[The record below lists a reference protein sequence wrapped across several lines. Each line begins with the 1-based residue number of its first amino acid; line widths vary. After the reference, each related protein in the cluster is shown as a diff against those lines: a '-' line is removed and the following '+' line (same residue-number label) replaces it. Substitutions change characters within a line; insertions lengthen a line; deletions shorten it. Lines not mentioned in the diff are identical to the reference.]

1 MSKWLLPVGRTFYA
15 VGLASIG
22 LMHFYFRDFPWV
34 IIPNFPAWL
43 PLRLLCVFVVGAAL
57 TAAGIAILFNLKG
70 RTVAA
75 WTGVALLVLVL
86 IAHIPN
92 QLSGAY
98 TAVLG
103 AWTNTIKELALAG
116 GAWIAAMSLPKQGE
130 LPGWLEKALPLGR
143 YFFAFLLIVFGIDH
157 FLYAK
162 FVAMIVPGWVGAP
175 MFWTYFAAVALIAGG
190 LGIMVKRVAPL
201 ASLLVGVMIFL
212 WVPMLHIPRAIADP
226 YTNVGNE
233 WASVFEATAF
243 SGMALMLAALPA
255 SNRFFQSRNNL

>member
-15 VGLASIG
+15 FGLASIG
-22 LMHFYFRDFPWV
+22 LMHFYFRDFPGV
-34 IIPNFPAWL
+34 ILPAFPAWL
-43 PLRLLCVFVVGAAL
+43 PLRLLCVYVVGAAL
-57 TAAGIAILFNLKG
+57 TASGIAILFDLKG
-70 RTVAA
+70 RKVAA

-92 QLSGAY
+92 QLSGEY
-98 TAVLG
+98 RAVLG

-116 GAWIAAMSLPKQGE
+116 GAWIAALSLSKGGSE
-130 LPGWLEKALPLGR
+130 LPAWLEKLLPFGR

-162 FVAMIVPGWVGAP
+162 FVAMLVPGWVGAP

-243 SGMALMLAALPA
+243 SGIALMLAAMSKA
-255 SNRFFQSRNNL
+255 ESHSS

>member
-1 MSKWLLPVGRTFYA
+1 MSKWLLPVGRAFYA

-34 IIPNFPAWL
+34 IIPVFPAWL
-43 PLRLLCVFVVGAAL
+43 PLRLVCVYVVGAAL
-57 TAAGIAILFNLKG
+57 TASGVAILFNLKG
-70 RTVAA
+70 RKVAA
-75 WTGVALLVLVL
+75 GTGVALLVLVL

-92 QLSGAY
+92 QLTGAY
-98 TAVLG
+98 RAVLG

-116 GAWIAAMSLPKQGE
+116 GAWIAAMSLPKDGE
-130 LPGWLEKALPLGR
+130 LPGWLENALLLGR

-162 FVAMIVPGWVGAP
+162 FVAMIVPGWVGVP

-190 LGIMVKRVAPL
+190 LGIMVKRVAWL

-243 SGMALMLAALPA
+243 SGMALMLAVL
-255 SNRFFQSRNNL
+255 SKEESHSS